1 LKSLALVLTMV
12 LPVAVATTGPG
23 LIPTRQG
30 PGAVARVDSVLVPIF
45 RDFAAADWRTR
56 EAAFYR
62 LVHLGGEDAGYLPR
76 PLGQVLV
83 QYRDQAN
90 QIHLQLIAL
99 LLEEDYA
106 AYHPPAGLGHW
117 SEEYMNYYGDTIEAV
132 GVLGDPRAVAALA
145 GAIETGGNATGPLAS
160 FGGVALPIV
169 LGKFHGKRRLSH
181 YAALGVMA
189 RMLLPMNRSL
199 LKPGDLAQIGEAML
213 EGARDR
219 DADVREIAMRGLGD
233 LGDRTNCAVIASHLA
248 SSEVEKV
255 RGGAAAAEKALGC
268 RQ

>member
-1 LKSLALVLTMV
+1 
-12 LPVAVATTGPG
+12 
-23 LIPTRQG
+23 
-30 PGAVARVDSVLVPIF
+30 
-45 RDFAAADWRTR
+45 
-56 EAAFYR
+56 
-62 LVHLGGEDAGYLPR
+62 
-76 PLGQVLV
+76 
-83 QYRDQAN
+83 
-90 QIHLQLIAL
+90 
-99 LLEEDYA
+99 
-106 AYHPPAGLGHW
+106 
-117 SEEYMNYYGDTIEAV
+117 MNYYGDTIEAV

-255 RGGAAAAEKALGC
+255 RGAAAAAEKALGC